1 MNEECGKII
10 IQTHNITTTKPLNKN
25 KMLRKLIEK
34 WSCKH
39 KWEIH
44 NTTNIRDTEM
54 PDIPTAVRR
63 TLICKDC
70 GKIKQINL

>member
-1 MNEECGKII
+1 MFLYII
-10 IQTHNITTTKPLNKN
+10 GCLLTQNVKDVVNNLNQN
-25 KMLRKLIEK
+25 NMLRKLIEK

-44 NTTNIRDTEM
+44 STTNIHDT
-54 PDIPTAVRR
+54 DIPDMPTKIRQ
-63 TLICKDC
+63 TLICQHC